1 MPFLGFLEQ
10 LPRPFYALA
19 PMAGVTD
26 RVFRQVIASHGR
38 PDVFWTEFVACDGLC
53 HAPALPASDAG
64 RQQGRAALLQDLI
77 YTPGERPIVAQIFG
91 ANPDTFYETAKL
103 IVELGFDGVDIN
115 MGCPDKSVMKQGA
128 GAALMKTPELAQA
141 VIRATQEGVRDGG
154 RMIPVSVKTRAGFL
168 KDKLDTWLPAL
179 LETEPALITLHART
193 KKEMSTTAAHWDWVA
208 RAVEM
213 TRGSGTLIMGN
224 GDVKSLADAQA
235 KAEMTGADGI
245 MLGRAIFGNP
255 WLFDRSGFVPTREDR
270 LRAMV
275 AHTEF
280 FENTW
285 GDAKPFQ
292 LMKKHYQAYVTGWN
306 GAKALRVQLMD
317 CENAAQVRAVVE
329 TFLTK

>member
-128 GAALMKTPELAQA
+128 
-141 VIRATQEGVRDGG
+141 
-154 RMIPVSVKTRAGFL
+154 
-168 KDKLDTWLPAL
+168 
-179 LETEPALITLHART
+179 
-193 KKEMSTTAAHWDWVA
+193 AHWDWVA

-213 TRGSGTLIMGN
+213 TRGSGSLIMGN